1 MRVIHD
7 MPDGVQNNC
16 CEGAVDRGECKS
28 HFLMDLDQK
37 VEWMR
42 GVSELAD
49 RVDQTNPLSY
59 SS

>member
-1 MRVIHD
+1 